1 MARGKEASTRE
12 LVITDRGACFVQTAF
27 VGASR
32 SAWQHVAVFLP
43 EIFRF
48 CSSKAVQ
55 DPCSVRVLK
64 LWVDLHRFDGLGHG
78 SFERLWLCVG
88 VRATVFGL

>member
-32 SAWQHVAVFLP
+32 SAWQHVAVFLGLKFLGFVVLRP
-43 EIFRF
+43 Y
-48 CSSKAVQ
+48 KTPVV
-55 DPCSVRVLK
+55 SV
-64 LWVDLHRFDGLGHG
+64 F
-78 SFERLWLCVG
+78 
-88 VRATVFGL
+88 